1 MKSVII
7 QRLILAVLLTP
18 FVKVSYSQNITL
30 EVGQE
35 DPEPS
40 SIILPFA
47 FHTESLDTALGAFL
61 GGSGHFQP
69 QSSVFASVFTTTNDS
84 VAGFFGVHD
93 AQLPFAKRLFL
104 TLRGSKGYYTNQLVY
119 AGFNSTDPNDRAGS
133 NDSSS
138 DNYIQGEGDDD
149 RASVNG
155 CHDI

>member
-47 FHTESLDTALGAFL
+47 FHTE
-61 GGSGHFQP
+61 
-69 QSSVFASVFTTTNDS
+69 
-84 VAGFFGVHD
+84 
-93 AQLPFAKRLFL
+93 
-104 TLRGSKGYYTNQLVY
+104 
-119 AGFNSTDPNDRAGS
+119 
-133 NDSSS
+133 
-138 DNYIQGEGDDD
+138 
-149 RASVNG
+149 
-155 CHDI
+155 